1 MRQIGSCDPI
11 HNRLQRITR
20 DIDFEVMI
28 RPMKA
33 LPAVIEAMGN
43 RIDSPMAKRKAAAT
57 ATGRP
62 HPCYNDAF

>member
-1 MRQIGSCDPI
+1 LDPVTPY
-11 HNRLQRITR
+11 ITAFNASGEM
-20 DIDFEVMI
+20 IDFEVMI

>member
-1 MRQIGSCDPI
+1 VTPY
-11 HNRLQRITR
+11 ITAFNASGEL
-20 DIDFEVMI
+20 IDFEVMI

-43 RIDSPMAKRKAAAT
+43 RIDSPMAKRNAAAT

>member
-1 MRQIGSCDPI
+1 M
-11 HNRLQRITR
+11 
-20 DIDFEVMI
+20 IDFEVMI

>member
-1 MRQIGSCDPI
+1 MTPYITAFNGS
-11 HNRLQRITR
+11 REM
-20 DIDFEVMI
+20 IDFEVMI

-33 LPAVIEAMGN
+33 LPAAIEAMGN

>member
-1 MRQIGSCDPI
+1 M
-11 HNRLQRITR
+11 
-20 DIDFEVMI
+20 IDFEVMI

-33 LPAVIEAMGN
+33 LPAAIEAMGN